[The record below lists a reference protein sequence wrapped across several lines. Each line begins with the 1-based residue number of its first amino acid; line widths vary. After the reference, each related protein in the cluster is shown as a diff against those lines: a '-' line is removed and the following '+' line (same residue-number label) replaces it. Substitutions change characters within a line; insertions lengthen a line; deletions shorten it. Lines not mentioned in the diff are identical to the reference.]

1 MFEMFER
8 LSGGQTIL
16 LIILIG
22 VSGSAVAEVVRAFF
36 KHRDPPERSQEFES
50 RLDDRL
56 KHLEQSMEAM
66 ALDIERIAEAQRFT
80 ARLLAEPGA
89 QASGAAP
96 TGEPG
101 TRVRN
106 VEGAHVGG

>member
-22 VSGSAVAEVVRAFF
+22 VSGSAAAEIVRAFF
-36 KHRDPPERSQEFES
+36 KHRDPPTRSHEFEA

-56 KHLEQSMEAM
+56 QHLEQSMAAM

-89 QASGAAP
+89 HPAGAESPRRTDA
-96 TGEPG
+96 
-101 TRVRN
+101 RVRN